1 MSQNKVETASS
12 PEGQKLGFKFN
23 REEAKETFM
32 YFAQTREDK
41 PQADGADPWGE
52 GGIRKFKDLTIS
64 PAAVALNYG
73 QAAFEGMKAFR
84 IAKGRSGRPG
94 DRIALF
100 RPEENARRFE
110 TSARRLVMP
119 PVPVK
124 RFIEAVEEVVR
135 RNKRF
140 VPDCETG
147 SLYIRPV
154 MIGSGEVLGVD
165 PAPSYTF
172 YIYVQRVGEYRK
184 EGGGRFIVLDD
195 THRVALHSTGN
206 IKAAGNYAGTLLP
219 REFAKKKGYTD
230 VLYLD
235 SRHGQF
241 VEELGSSN
249 FFAVYDD
256 NTLVT
261 PDLDGSILPGI
272 TRDSVIEIA
281 RHKGWAVEER
291 PVSIKEVLARAKEAF
306 FTGTAAS
313 IQPIRMIHYNN
324 TDHIFGAGGEGDMTR
339 QLRQSLV
346 NIQTGQDDP
355 FNWMHEVEL

>member
-1 MSQNKVETASS
+1 MSQNKVENTSL
-12 PEGQKLGFKFN
+12 PDRQKLGFKFN

-32 YFAQTREDK
+32 YFAQTREDE
-41 PQADGADPWGE
+41 PRAEEYDPWGE
-52 GGIRKFKDLTIS
+52 GKIRKFKDLTIS

-73 QAAFEGMKAFR
+73 QAAFEGLKAFR
-84 IAKGRSGRPG
+84 IPKIKADQPD
-94 DRIALF
+94 DRIMLF
-100 RPEENARRFE
+100 RPQENARRFE
-110 TSARRLVMP
+110 RSARRLVMP

-140 VPDCETG
+140 VPNHDEG

-195 THRVALHSTGN
+195 TDRVALHSTGN

-219 REFAKKKGYTD
+219 REIAKKKGYTD

-235 SRHGQF
+235 SRHSQF

-281 RHKGWAVEER
+281 RHKGWAVEQR
-291 PVSIKEVLARAKEAF
+291 PLSIQEVLARAKEAF
-306 FTGTAAS
+306 FTGTAAA

-324 TDHIFGAGGEGDMTR
+324 TNHTIGAGLEGEMTR
-339 QLRQSLV
+339 ELRVSLV

>member
-1 MSQNKVETASS
+1 MPQNKVENASLADR
-12 PEGQKLGFKFN
+12 QKLGFKFN

-32 YFAQTREDK
+32 YFAQTREDG
-41 PQADGADPWGE
+41 PQTEEGDPWGE
-52 GGIRKFKDLTIS
+52 GRIKKFKDLTIS
-64 PAAVALNYG
+64 PAAVVLNYG
-73 QAAFEGMKAFR
+73 QAVFEGMKAFR
-84 IAKGRSGRPG
+84 IPNAGQPE
-94 DRIALF
+94 DRIMLF
-100 RPEENARRFE
+100 RPDENARRFE
-110 TSARRLVMP
+110 RSARRLVMP
-119 PVPVK
+119 PVPVE
-124 RFIEAVEEVVR
+124 RFIKAVEEVVR

-140 VPDCETG
+140 VPNHDTG

-195 THRVALHSTGN
+195 TDRVALHSTGN

-219 REFAKKKGYTD
+219 REVAKKKGYTD

-291 PVSIKEVLARAKEAF
+291 PAGIQEVLAHAKEAF

-324 TDHIFGAGGEGDMTR
+324 TNHTIGSGGEGEMTR
-339 QLRQSLV
+339 ELRESLV
-346 NIQTGQDDP
+346 NIQTGRDDP